1 MNLEMKLEEQFIKR
15 FLRMKNKLLVILLFI
30 CSICYSQQIERIEPP
45 FWWEGFKNTSLQL
58 LVYGEN
64 ISNLDFNIKSNIVEL
79 VSVEKA
85 ENPNYIFLNLEVNDK
100 GRSGD
105 FDIDYGGNSIKY
117 NIHKKELDSDMHIGF
132 NTSDVLCLITPDRF
146 INGDNSNDNHPDMLE
161 KASRGPWGRHGG
173 DLKGI
178 NDNLNYLIDLGY
190 TAIWL
195 NPILENNMVKS
206 SYHGYSTTDY
216 YKVDPRFG
224 TNEEFKNLTK
234 KADRMGV
241 KMVMDIIPNHSG
253 SEHWFVKDPPFSN
266 WLNFNN
272 SYSQTTHRRETVQD
286 IHASEYDKKNF
297 VDGWFVETMPDLNQN
312 NKFMSKYLIQNAIW
326 WIEYSGIKGYRVDT
340 YPYSDKDFMSDWTYE
355 IMNEYPRFNIVG
367 EEWSETP
374 IVTSYWQAGK
384 VNHDGYVSYLPSL
397 MDFPLQI
404 NFAEALND
412 EITWGNGFVKPYR
425 TLASDFLYG
434 DPYNLVVFPDNHDM
448 TRFLTQVNNDLNLF
462 KMGLVFYTT
471 VRGIPQFYYGTEVLM
486 NSNDNP
492 RSHDVIRS
500 EFPGGW
506 NDHEV
511 SALTGKGLTNDQIEF
526 QNFFKKLLNW
536 RKNNKVVHQGK
547 FIHFTPKEQEEIYS
561 YFRILGNKMVWTIF
575 NRKDEA
581 QSIILDKYQ
590 EVLKGESKGY
600 DVIYEKSIDLNKLK
614 ISPKSALIIEIG

>member
-1 MNLEMKLEEQFIKR
+1 MKYLK
-15 FLRMKNKLLVILLFI
+15 MKNKILLIILLVS
-30 CSICYSQQIERIEPP
+30 SISYSQQIERIEPP

-58 LVYGEN
+58 LIYGEN
-64 ISNLDFNIKSNIVEL
+64 ISNLDFKIKSDIVEL

-100 GRSGD
+100 GISGD
-105 FDIDYGGNSIKY
+105 FDIDYGENSIKY
-117 NIHKKELDSDMHIGF
+117 NINKKELDSENHFGF
-132 NTSDVLCLITPDRF
+132 SSSDVLCLITPDRF
-146 INGDNSNDNHPDMLE
+146 INGDYTNDNHPDMLE
-161 KASRGPWGRHGG
+161 KATRGPWGRHGG

-195 NPILENNMVKS
+195 NPILENNMIKS

-224 TNEEFKNLTK
+224 SNEEFKNLTK
-234 KADRMGV
+234 KANKMGV

-272 SYSQTTHRRETVQD
+272 SYSQTTHRRQTVQD
-286 IHASEYDKKNF
+286 IHASEYDKKHF
-297 VDGWFVETMPDLNQN
+297 SDGWFVETMPDLNQK
-312 NKFMSKYLIQNAIW
+312 NKFMSTYLIQNAIW

-340 YPYSDKDFMSDWTYE
+340 YPYADKNFMSDWTYE
-355 IMNEYPRFNIVG
+355 IMNEYPNFNIVG
-367 EEWSETP
+367 EEWSDTP
-374 IVTSYWQAGK
+374 IITSYWQAGK
-384 VNHDGYVSYLPSL
+384 TNHDGYISYLPSL

-404 NFAEALND
+404 SFSEALND
-412 EITWGNGFVKPYR
+412 EITWGKGFVKPYR
-425 TLASDFLYG
+425 TIAYDFLYG

-448 TRFLTQVNNDLNLF
+448 TRFLTQVDNDLNLF

-506 NDHEV
+506 KDHKV
-511 SALTGKGLTNDQIEF
+511 SALTGMGLTSDQIEF
-526 QNFFKKLLNW
+526 QNFFKRLLNW
-536 RKNNKVVHQGK
+536 RKNNKVIHEGK
-547 FIHFTPKEQEEIYS
+547 FIHFTPKEQVEIYS
-561 YFRILGNKMVWTIF
+561 YFRILGDKIVWTIF
-575 NRKDEA
+575 NRKEET
-581 QSIILDKYQ
+581 QTIKLEKYQ
-590 EVLKGESKGY
+590 EVLKGKSKGY
-600 DVIYEKSIDLNKLK
+600 DVINDKTIDLSNLK

>member
-1 MNLEMKLEEQFIKR
+1 MKYLK
-15 FLRMKNKLLVILLFI
+15 MKNKILLIILLVS
-30 CSICYSQQIERIEPP
+30 SISYSQQIERIEPP

-58 LVYGEN
+58 LIYGKN
-64 ISNLDFNIKSNIVEL
+64 ISNLDFKIKSDIVDL

-100 GRSGD
+100 GISGD
-105 FDIDYGGNSIKY
+105 FDIDYGENSIKY
-117 NIHKKELDSDMHIGF
+117 NINKKELDSENHFGF
-132 NTSDVLCLITPDRF
+132 SSSDVLCLITPDRF
-146 INGDNSNDNHPDMLE
+146 INGDYTNDNHPDMLE
-161 KASRGPWGRHGG
+161 KATRGPWGRHGG

-195 NPILENNMVKS
+195 NPILENNMIKS

-224 TNEEFKNLTK
+224 SNEEFKNLTK
-234 KADRMGV
+234 KADKMGV

-272 SYSQTTHRRETVQD
+272 SYSQTTHRRQTVQD
-286 IHASEYDKKNF
+286 IHASEYDKKHF
-297 VDGWFVETMPDLNQN
+297 SDGWFVETMPDLNQK
-312 NKFMSKYLIQNAIW
+312 NKFMSTYLIQNAIW

-340 YPYSDKDFMSDWTYE
+340 YPYADKNFMSDWTYE
-355 IMNEYPRFNIVG
+355 IMNEYPNFNIVG
-367 EEWSETP
+367 EEWSDTP
-374 IVTSYWQAGK
+374 IITSYWQAGK
-384 VNHDGYVSYLPSL
+384 TNHDGYISYLPSL

-404 NFAEALND
+404 SFSEALND
-412 EITWGNGFVKPYR
+412 EITWGKGFVKPYR
-425 TLASDFLYG
+425 TIAYDFLYG
-434 DPYNLVVFPDNHDM
+434 DPYNLVIFPDNHDM
-448 TRFLTQVNNDLNLF
+448 TRFLTQVDNDLNLF

-506 NDHEV
+506 KDHKV
-511 SALTGKGLTNDQIEF
+511 SALTGMGLTSDQIEF
-526 QNFFKKLLNW
+526 QNFFKRLLNW
-536 RKNNKVVHQGK
+536 RKNNKVIHEGK
-547 FIHFTPKEQEEIYS
+547 FIHFTPKEQVEIYS
-561 YFRILGNKMVWTIF
+561 YFRILGDKIVWTIF
-575 NRKDEA
+575 NRKEET
-581 QSIILDKYQ
+581 QTIKLDKYQ
-590 EVLKGESKGY
+590 EVLKGKSKGY
-600 DVIYEKSIDLNKLK
+600 DVINDKTIDLSNLK

>member
-1 MNLEMKLEEQFIKR
+1 MKYLK
-15 FLRMKNKLLVILLFI
+15 MKNKILLI
-30 CSICYSQQIERIEPP
+30 ILLISSISYSQQIERIEPP

-58 LVYGEN
+58 LIYGEN
-64 ISNLDFNIKSNIVEL
+64 ISNLDFKIKSDIVEL

-100 GRSGD
+100 GISGD
-105 FDIDYGGNSIKY
+105 FDIDYGENSIKY
-117 NIHKKELDSDMHIGF
+117 NINKKELDSENHFGF
-132 NTSDVLCLITPDRF
+132 SSSDVLCLITPDRF
-146 INGDNSNDNHPDMLE
+146 INGDYTNDNHPDMLE
-161 KASRGPWGRHGG
+161 KATRGPWGRHGG

-195 NPILENNMVKS
+195 NPILENNMIKS

-224 TNEEFKNLTK
+224 SNEEFKNLTK
-234 KADRMGV
+234 KADKMGV

-272 SYSQTTHRRETVQD
+272 SYSQTTHRRQTVQD
-286 IHASEYDKKNF
+286 IHASEYDKKHF
-297 VDGWFVETMPDLNQN
+297 SDGWFVETMPDLNQK
-312 NKFMSKYLIQNAIW
+312 NKFMSTYLIQNAIW

-340 YPYSDKDFMSDWTYE
+340 YPYADKNFMSDWTYE
-355 IMNEYPRFNIVG
+355 IMNEYPNFNIVG
-367 EEWSETP
+367 EEWSDTP
-374 IVTSYWQAGK
+374 IITSYWQAGK
-384 VNHDGYVSYLPSL
+384 TNHDGYISYLPSL

-404 NFAEALND
+404 SFSEALND
-412 EITWGNGFVKPYR
+412 EITWGKGFVKPYR
-425 TLASDFLYG
+425 TIAYDFLYG

-448 TRFLTQVNNDLNLF
+448 TRFLTQVDNDLNLF

-506 NDHEV
+506 KDHKV
-511 SALTGKGLTNDQIEF
+511 SALTGMGLTSDQIEF
-526 QNFFKKLLNW
+526 QNFFKRLLNW
-536 RKNNKVVHQGK
+536 RKNNKVIHEGK
-547 FIHFTPKEQEEIYS
+547 FIHFTPKEQVEIYS
-561 YFRILGNKMVWTIF
+561 YFRILGDKMVWTIF
-575 NRKDEA
+575 NRKEET
-581 QSIILDKYQ
+581 QTIKLDKYQ
-590 EVLKGESKGY
+590 EVLKGKSKGY
-600 DVIYEKSIDLNKLK
+600 DVVNDKTIDLSNLK

>member
-1 MNLEMKLEEQFIKR
+1 
-15 FLRMKNKLLVILLFI
+15 MKNKILVILLLI
-30 CSICYSQQIERIEPP
+30 CSISYSQQIERIEPP

-117 NIHKKELDSDMHIGF
+117 NIHKKELDSDRHNGF
-132 NTSDVLCLITPDRF
+132 DTSDVLCLITPDRF
-146 INGDNSNDNHPDMLE
+146 INGDYSNDNHPDMLE
-161 KASRGPWGRHGG
+161 KANRGPWGRHGG

-178 NDNLNYLIDLGY
+178 RDILNYLIDLGY

-286 IHASEYDKKNF
+286 IHASEYDEKNF
-297 VDGWFVETMPDLNQN
+297 VDGWFVQTMPDLNQN
-312 NKFMSKYLIQNAIW
+312 NKFLSKYLIQNAIW

-355 IMNEYPRFNIVG
+355 IMNEYPYFNIVG
-367 EEWSETP
+367 EEWSDTP

-581 QSIILDKYQ
+581 QSINLDKYQ

>member
-1 MNLEMKLEEQFIKR
+1 
-15 FLRMKNKLLVILLFI
+15 MKNKILVILLLI
-30 CSICYSQQIERIEPP
+30 CSISYSQQIERIEPP

-58 LVYGEN
+58 LIYGEN
-64 ISNLDFNIKSNIVEL
+64 ISSSDFNIKSEIVEL
-79 VSVEKA
+79 ISVEKA

-132 NTSDVLCLITPDRF
+132 DSSDVLCLITPDRF
-146 INGDNSNDNHPDMLE
+146 INGDYSNDNHPDMLE

-355 IMNEYPRFNIVG
+355 IMNEYPYFNIVG
-367 EEWSETP
+367 EEWSDTP

-506 NDHEV
+506 NDHKI

-536 RKNNKVVHQGK
+536 RKNNKVIHQGK

-581 QSIILDKYQ
+581 QSINLDKYQ

-600 DVIYEKSIDLNKLK
+600 DVIDEKSIDLNELK

>member
-1 MNLEMKLEEQFIKR
+1 
-15 FLRMKNKLLVILLFI
+15 MKNKILVILLLI
-30 CSICYSQQIERIEPP
+30 CSISYSQQIERIEPP

-132 NTSDVLCLITPDRF
+132 DSSDVLCLITPDRF
-146 INGDNSNDNHPDMLE
+146 INGDYSNDNHPDMLE

-355 IMNEYPRFNIVG
+355 IMNEYPHFNIVG
-367 EEWSETP
+367 EEWSDTP

-506 NDHEV
+506 NDHKI

-536 RKNNKVVHQGK
+536 RKNNKVIHQGK

-581 QSIILDKYQ
+581 QSINLDKYQ

-600 DVIYEKSIDLNKLK
+600 DVIDEKSIDLNELK

>member
-1 MNLEMKLEEQFIKR
+1 MKYLK
-15 FLRMKNKLLVILLFI
+15 MKNKILLIILLVS
-30 CSICYSQQIERIEPP
+30 SISYSQQIERIEPP

-58 LVYGEN
+58 LIYGKN
-64 ISNLDFNIKSNIVEL
+64 ISNLDFKIKSDIVDL

-100 GRSGD
+100 GISGD
-105 FDIDYGGNSIKY
+105 FDIDYGENSIKY
-117 NIHKKELDSDMHIGF
+117 NINKKELDSENHFGF
-132 NTSDVLCLITPDRF
+132 TSSDVLCLITPDRF
-146 INGDNSNDNHPDMLE
+146 INGDYTNDNHPDMLE
-161 KASRGPWGRHGG
+161 KATRGPWGRHGG

-195 NPILENNMVKS
+195 NPILENNMIKS

-224 TNEEFKNLTK
+224 SNEEFKNLTK
-234 KADRMGV
+234 KADKMGV

-272 SYSQTTHRRETVQD
+272 SYSQTTHRRQTVQD
-286 IHASEYDKKNF
+286 IHASEYDKKHF
-297 VDGWFVETMPDLNQN
+297 SDGWFVETMPDLNQK
-312 NKFMSKYLIQNAIW
+312 NKFMSTYLIQNAIW

-340 YPYSDKDFMSDWTYE
+340 YPYADKNFMSDWTYE
-355 IMNEYPRFNIVG
+355 IMNEYPNFNIVG
-367 EEWSETP
+367 EEWSDTP
-374 IVTSYWQAGK
+374 IITSYWQAGK
-384 VNHDGYVSYLPSL
+384 TNHDGYISYLPSL

-404 NFAEALND
+404 SFSEALND
-412 EITWGNGFVKPYR
+412 EITWGKGFVKPYR
-425 TLASDFLYG
+425 TIAYDFLYG

-448 TRFLTQVNNDLNLF
+448 TRFLTQVDNDLNLF

-506 NDHEV
+506 KDHKV
-511 SALTGKGLTNDQIEF
+511 SALTGMGLTSDQIEF
-526 QNFFKKLLNW
+526 QNFFKRLLNW
-536 RKNNKVVHQGK
+536 RKNNKVIHEGK
-547 FIHFTPKEQEEIYS
+547 FIHFTPKEQVEIYS
-561 YFRILGNKMVWTIF
+561 YFRILGDKIVWTIF
-575 NRKDEA
+575 NRKEET
-581 QSIILDKYQ
+581 QTIKLDKYQ
-590 EVLKGESKGY
+590 EVLKGKSKGY
-600 DVIYEKSIDLNKLK
+600 DVINDKTIDLSNLK

>member
-1 MNLEMKLEEQFIKR
+1 MKYLK
-15 FLRMKNKLLVILLFI
+15 MKNKILLIILLVS
-30 CSICYSQQIERIEPP
+30 SISYSQQIERIEPP

-58 LVYGEN
+58 LIYGEN
-64 ISNLDFNIKSNIVEL
+64 ISNLDFKIKSDIVEL

-100 GRSGD
+100 GISGD
-105 FDIDYGGNSIKY
+105 FDIDYGENSTKY
-117 NIHKKELDSDMHIGF
+117 NINKKELDSENHFGF
-132 NTSDVLCLITPDRF
+132 SSSDVLCLITPDRF
-146 INGDNSNDNHPDMLE
+146 INGDYTNDNHPDMLE
-161 KASRGPWGRHGG
+161 KATRGPWGRHGG

-195 NPILENNMVKS
+195 NPILENNMIKS

-224 TNEEFKNLTK
+224 SNEEFKNLTK
-234 KADRMGV
+234 KADKMGV

-272 SYSQTTHRRETVQD
+272 SYSQTTHRRQTVQD
-286 IHASEYDKKNF
+286 IHASEYDKKHF
-297 VDGWFVETMPDLNQN
+297 SDGWFVETMPDLNQK
-312 NKFMSKYLIQNAIW
+312 NKFMSTYLIQNAIW

-340 YPYSDKDFMSDWTYE
+340 YPYADKNFMSDWTYE
-355 IMNEYPRFNIVG
+355 IMNEYPNFNIVG
-367 EEWSETP
+367 EEWSDTP
-374 IVTSYWQAGK
+374 IITSYWQAGK
-384 VNHDGYVSYLPSL
+384 TNHDGYISYLPSL

-404 NFAEALND
+404 SFSEALND
-412 EITWGNGFVKPYR
+412 EITWGKGFVKPYR
-425 TLASDFLYG
+425 TIAYDFLYG

-448 TRFLTQVNNDLNLF
+448 TRFLTQVDNDLNLF

-506 NDHEV
+506 KDHKV
-511 SALTGKGLTNDQIEF
+511 SALTGMGLTSDQIEF
-526 QNFFKKLLNW
+526 QNFFKRLLNW
-536 RKNNKVVHQGK
+536 RKNNKVIHEGK
-547 FIHFTPKEQEEIYS
+547 FIHFTPKEQVEIYS
-561 YFRILGNKMVWTIF
+561 YFRILGDKIVWTIF
-575 NRKDEA
+575 NRKEET
-581 QSIILDKYQ
+581 QTIKLEKYQ
-590 EVLKGESKGY
+590 EVLKGKSKGY
-600 DVIYEKSIDLNKLK
+600 DVINDKTIDLSNLK

>member
-1 MNLEMKLEEQFIKR
+1 
-15 FLRMKNKLLVILLFI
+15 MKNKILVILLLI
-30 CSICYSQQIERIEPP
+30 CSISYSQQIERIEPP

-146 INGDNSNDNHPDMLE
+146 INGDYSNDNHPDMLE

-355 IMNEYPRFNIVG
+355 IMNEYPYFNIVG
-367 EEWSETP
+367 EEWSDTP
-374 IVTSYWQAGK
+374 IVTSYWQVGK

-581 QSIILDKYQ
+581 QSINLDKYQ